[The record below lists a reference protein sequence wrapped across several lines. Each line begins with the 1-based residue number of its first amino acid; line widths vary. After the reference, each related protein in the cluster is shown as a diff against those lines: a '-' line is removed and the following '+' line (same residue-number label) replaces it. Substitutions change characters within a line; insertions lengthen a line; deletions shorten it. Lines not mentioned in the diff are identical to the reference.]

1 MGKIILGV
9 GLLILQIIS
18 YVGNLAAG
26 GVKFFSAFSIY
37 EVAYFIG
44 YNLVGII
51 GLIVLFLGIRSLKKQ
66 KTNIEDDDD

>member
-1 MGKIILGV
+1 MGKIIIGAV
-9 GLLILQIIS
+9 LIFLQIIS
-18 YVGNLAAG
+18 YVGSLAAG

-44 YNLVGII
+44 YNLVGFI